1 MKKIF
6 LIDNYDSFTYNLLY
20 YVEELGCEI
29 TVKRNDM
36 FELDE
41 IKKYDA
47 VLISPGPGIPSEAG
61 KILDVIKMYYDSK
74 NILGV
79 CLGQQAIAEAF
90 GGTLRNLKKVYHG
103 VSSKIKVTDSDLI
116 FDNIESELE
125 VGRYHSWIVDKPIPN
140 DFKVTSIDENGEIM
154 SIKHK
159 DYNVRG
165 VQFHPE
171 SVLTPKG
178 KIILKNWINS
188 L

>member
-41 IKKYDA
+41 IRKYDA

-74 NILGV
+74 SILGV

-116 FDNIESELE
+116 FNNIEPELE
-125 VGRYHSWIVDKPIPN
+125 VGRYHSNTICSP
-140 DFKVTSIDENGEIM
+140 
-154 SIKHK
+154 
-159 DYNVRG
+159 
-165 VQFHPE
+165 
-171 SVLTPKG
+171 
-178 KIILKNWINS
+178 
-188 L
+188 